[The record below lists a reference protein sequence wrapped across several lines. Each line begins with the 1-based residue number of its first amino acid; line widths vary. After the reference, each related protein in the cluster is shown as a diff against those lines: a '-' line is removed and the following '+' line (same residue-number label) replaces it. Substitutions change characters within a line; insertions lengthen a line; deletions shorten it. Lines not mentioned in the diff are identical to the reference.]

1 MLTDIIVAVL
11 ALVGTLTGAYLANRK
26 AQALMGYRLDQ
37 LEAKVERLDVSQEL
51 ARIRERVSILEARM
65 SDGHD

>member
-1 MLTDIIVAVL
+1 MIKDILVAVL
-11 ALVGTLTGAYLANRK
+11 ALIGTLSGAYLANRK

-51 ARIRERVSILEARM
+51 ARIRERVSILEARIT
-65 SDGHD
+65 DGHN